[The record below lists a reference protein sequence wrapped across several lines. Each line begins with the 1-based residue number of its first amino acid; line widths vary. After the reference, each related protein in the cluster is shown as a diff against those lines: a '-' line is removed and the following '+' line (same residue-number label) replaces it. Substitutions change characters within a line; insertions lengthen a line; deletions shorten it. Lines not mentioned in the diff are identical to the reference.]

1 MEKKEKIRKLPT
13 KKKKSKKK
21 KKKEKSV
28 SILQEI
34 DKSMNVTY
42 GNIIEEVEY
51 YQMLV
56 EEADRKAERNARKAL
71 RKKNQLY
78 SSDYKKKGRLR
89 VIEEIEGR
97 GFLDRI
103 QDSLKDVSQ
112 IIIRCW
118 YYFSRWL
125 CNRYLVQSGRR
136 INWQLDCSII
146 LYAICSSRK
155 IWRAC

>member
-1 MEKKEKIRKLPT
+1 MEDTDFKLPT

-42 GNIIEEVEY
+42 SNIIEEVEY

-103 QDSLKDVSQ
+103 QNSLKDVSQ
-112 IIIRCW
+112 IIIVLAR
-118 YYFSRWL
+118 
-125 CNRYLVQSGRR
+125 LVAGL
-136 INWQLDCSII
+136 ILSILSFEPI
-146 LYAICSSRK
+146 KALIKPETMRK
-155 IWRAC
+155 IDKVYSIAMGVGAR